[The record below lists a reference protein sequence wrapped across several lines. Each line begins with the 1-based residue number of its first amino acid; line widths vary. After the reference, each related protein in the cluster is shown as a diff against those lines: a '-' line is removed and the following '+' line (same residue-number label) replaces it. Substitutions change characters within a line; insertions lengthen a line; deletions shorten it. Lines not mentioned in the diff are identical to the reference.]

1 MDSEWILFTWLNHI
15 LVLWYVSMLLCQ
27 FWRHHV
33 MTVFHW
39 HIASHIL
46 DTWNCSILV
55 YTWYLE
61 LFYSCLPVGEKSR
74 PVAGEIWIKLLDGLH
89 LPIERLMQ
97 ACWRLKD
104 TLECSFFSG
113 SFDIRRHCYLIFC
126 FGRDF
131 FFNEGGFY
139 EVLYWLFWVFWLCS
153 SITKPTIWHHSY

>member
-1 MDSEWILFTWLNHI
+1 MNFI
-15 LVLWYVSMLLCQ
+15 Y
-27 FWRHHV
+27 
-33 MTVFHW
+33 MTQ
-39 HIASHIL
+39 SHIGSL
-46 DTWNCSILV
+46 ICQYVTMSILETSCDDCFSLTYSIT

-61 LFYSCLPVGEKSR
+61 LFYSCLPVGEKSH

-131 FFNEGGFY
+131 FFLMKVASMRYYIGCFESFDF
-139 EVLYWLFWVFWLCS
+139 VLQSVNLLFDSILIKWLMFIDFHCF
-153 SITKPTIWHHSY
+153 

>member
-1 MDSEWILFTWLNHI
+1 M
-15 LVLWYVSMLLCQ
+15 
-27 FWRHHV
+27 
-33 MTVFHW
+33 
-39 HIASHIL
+39 
-46 DTWNCSILV
+46 SILETSCDDCFSLTYSIT

-61 LFYSCLPVGEKSR
+61 LFYSCLPVGEKSH
-74 PVAGEIWIKLLDGLH
+74 PVADEIWIKLLDGLH